1 MSPLFRK
8 ILGINWVVAITM
20 IGLMIFGIFAIY
32 SAAYGDPAVEDQ
44 EFWRKQIKWIIVGTP
59 IFLITSLVDYRWI
72 RYLALPA
79 YLGAMGLLLALPFI
93 GKTLNGATSWIMIGS
108 NSIQPSQIALIS
120 GVLVLS
126 VTLGELHRLHPVFR
140 NHMLRMAISLGLVAI
155 PMALVLKEPDM
166 GSASVWGPMT
176 AFMLLVANIPFRY
189 LTVLTLLALIAMPL
203 VYWFGLKP
211 HQKPRIQVL
220 IQALKGEELDT
231 RGDAFSSVRL
241 MMAIGSAGW
250 EGKGH
255 KGSRI
260 KAKNPDAKT
269 MSELGLVDSEP
280 DLSDFI
286 FGTIGEEHGFRGSMI
301 MITAFLLLLLQCLY
315 IGFYS
320 RDQTGRLLV
329 TGAVS
334 ILFWH
339 VFMNIGMCIQIVPI
353 TGVPLPFVSYGGT
366 FVVTCMFLMGLV
378 ESVWIHRNEEIGSE
392 KSIFY

>member
-20 IGLMIFGIFAIY
+20 TGLMIFGIFAIY

-44 EFWRKQIKWIIVGTP
+44 EFWRRQIKWIIVGTP

>member
-1 MSPLFRK
+1 
-8 ILGINWVVAITM
+8 
-20 IGLMIFGIFAIY
+20 
-32 SAAYGDPAVEDQ
+32 
-44 EFWRKQIKWIIVGTP
+44 
-59 IFLITSLVDYRWI
+59 
-72 RYLALPA
+72 
-79 YLGAMGLLLALPFI
+79 
-93 GKTLNGATSWIMIGS
+93 
-108 NSIQPSQIALIS
+108 
-120 GVLVLS
+120 
-126 VTLGELHRLHPVFR
+126 
-140 NHMLRMAISLGLVAI
+140 
-155 PMALVLKEPDM
+155 
-166 GSASVWGPMT
+166 
-176 AFMLLVANIPFRY
+176 
-189 LTVLTLLALIAMPL
+189 
-203 VYWFGLKP
+203 
-211 HQKPRIQVL
+211 
-220 IQALKGEELDT
+220 
-231 RGDAFSSVRL
+231 
-241 MMAIGSAGW
+241 
-250 EGKGH
+250 
-255 KGSRI
+255 
-260 KAKNPDAKT
+260 PDAKT

>member
-20 IGLMIFGIFAIY
+20 IGLMIFGIFSIY
-32 SAAYGDPAVEDQ
+32 SAGHGDPAVQD
-44 EFWRKQIKWIIVGTP
+44 FWKKQIRWIIVGTP
-59 IFLITSLVDYRWI
+59 IFLLASLIDYRWI

-79 YLGAMGLLLALPFI
+79 YIGAIGLLLALPFI
-93 GKTLNGATSWIMIGS
+93 GVEINNARSWIRIGS
-108 NSIQPSQIALIS
+108 NSVQPSQIALVS
-120 GVLVLS
+120 GVMILA
-126 VTLGELHRLHPVFR
+126 VTLGELHRIHPVFR
-140 NHMLRMAISLGLVAI
+140 NHMLKLAISLVLVCI

-189 LTVLTLLALIAMPL
+189 LTVLTLLALIIMPL
-203 VYWFGLKP
+203 GYWFGLKDY
-211 HQKPRIQVL
+211 QKERIQVL
-220 IQALKGEELDT
+220 FKALQGEELNIKDE
-231 RGDAFSSVRL
+231 AF
-241 MMAIGSAGW
+241 AIHRVMKAVGSAGW

-255 KGSRI
+255 QGSRI
-260 KAKNPDAKT
+260 KVKDPDAKT

-280 DLSDFI
+280 DISDFI

-339 VFMNIGMCIQIVPI
+339 VFMNIGMCIQLVPI

-366 FVVTCMFLMGLV
+366 FVVTCMFVMGLV
-378 ESVWIHRNEEIGSE
+378 ESVWIHRNEDAGSE